1 LIENNYNIFYI
12 QTKFI
17 LAFNERNESITMEL
31 QDLIS
36 DNAAVRSELK
46 KKNSIVEDAVNTIT
60 ELRNEL
66 QSAED
71 DAEATI
77 TEYAQKLE
85 TEKETN
91 NTLSGRNKKLMEN
104 GAKNKA
110 VHTAQLGSMEKS
122 LNEMLWDAEQT
133 KRQMTALQNE
143 NITMEERIAMVCTYI
158 F

>member
-1 LIENNYNIFYI
+1 
-12 QTKFI
+12 
-17 LAFNERNESITMEL
+17 MEL

-143 NITMEERIAMVCTYI
+143 NITMEERIAMVCT
-158 F
+158 

>member
-1 LIENNYNIFYI
+1 MIENNYNIFYI

-143 NITMEERIAMVCTYI
+143 NITMEERIAMVCT
-158 F
+158 

>member
-1 LIENNYNIFYI
+1 
-12 QTKFI
+12 
-17 LAFNERNESITMEL
+17 MEL

-36 DNAAVRSELK
+36 DHAAVRSELK

-77 TEYAQKLE
+77 TEYAQKLD

-91 NTLSGRNKKLMEN
+91 KTLSERNKKLMEN

-110 VHTAQLGSMEKS
+110 IHTAQLGSMEKS
-122 LNEMLWDAEQT
+122 LNE
-133 KRQMTALQNE
+133 TAHTSSVAAHQDLNQSITPE
-143 NITMEERIAMVCTYI
+143 NDQKVNGQRRYKYMSVVRIH
-158 F
+158 

>member
-1 LIENNYNIFYI
+1 
-12 QTKFI
+12 
-17 LAFNERNESITMEL
+17 MEL

-36 DNAAVRSELK
+36 DHAAVRSELK

-77 TEYAQKLE
+77 TEYAQKLD

-91 NTLSGRNKKLMEN
+91 KTLSERNKKLMEN

-110 VHTAQLGSMEKS
+110 IHTAQLGSMEKS

-143 NITMEERIAMVCTYI
+143 NITMEERIAMVMINFFLY
-158 F
+158 FFYFVY

>member
-1 LIENNYNIFYI
+1 MIENNYNIFYI

>member
-1 LIENNYNIFYI
+1 
-12 QTKFI
+12 
-17 LAFNERNESITMEL
+17 MEL

>member
-1 LIENNYNIFYI
+1 TN
-12 QTKFI
+12 FI